1 MSPGSSDRRRLTLLR
16 HAKSSWDDPALPDRE
31 RPLSARGERDAPRMA
46 KRYRAAGATPDL
58 ILTSP
63 AKRALATARIF
74 ADALGEVAGKLVIEP
89 ELYLATPAE
98 LLAVLAKHGAAAG
111 RIPGRLSDNIPG
123 DILIVAHNPGLTEL
137 VNRLLP
143 DWHLDNLP
151 TTGFV
156 TIASDAPDW
165 ATLAMAP
172 MRLIAFDFP
181 KNREPRALR
190 ALTFRHPAQP
200 PRA

>member
-1 MSPGSSDRRRLTLLR
+1 MSPGSTDLRRLTLLR

-46 KRYRAAGATPDL
+46 ARYRAAGAPPDL

-63 AKRALATARIF
+63 ARRALATARIF
-74 ADALGEVAGKLVIEP
+74 ADALCEDAGKPVIEP
-89 ELYLATPAE
+89 ALYLATPAE
-98 LLAVLAKHGAAAG
+98 LLGVLAKHGAAAG
-111 RIPGRLSDNIPG
+111 SIPGN
-123 DILIVAHNPGLTEL
+123 ILIVAHNPGLTEL

-156 TIASDAPDW
+156 TIDSDAPDW
-165 ATLAMAP
+165 ATLGMAP
-172 MRLIAFDFP
+172 IRLIAFDFP

-190 ALTFRHPAQP
+190 ALPVRRPAQP